1 MRNFTG
7 EYEEVDEMARQ
18 AKEVLTAKSDDASSI
33 PGSHKVEEENRI
45 PKNRPLTSTHAP
57 P

>member
-7 EYEEVDEMARQ
+7 KYGGVDEMARP

-33 PGSHKVEEENRI
+33 PGTHKVEEEN
-45 PKNRPLTSTHAP
+45 
-57 P
+57 